1 MDVCVESALLSSLI
15 AWSSANRMAVMGETL
30 LYDGICP
37 GNCFSFGTDL
47 ENRLLVEMP
56 STRRTEHVKAHW
68 WWLLWFEFYSAL
80 VTFLAECE
88 AFGHGFTSRIILCYK
103 AFHQEWNVYLNTSL
117 VFSQKV
123 LFRLAAVGLTNALVF
138 LDVIMVSIVIIELLF
153 RVFSHCR
160 DIFVFPI

>member
-1 MDVCVESALLSSLI
+1 M
-15 AWSSANRMAVMGETL
+15 
-30 LYDGICP
+30 
-37 GNCFSFGTDL
+37 
-47 ENRLLVEMP
+47 
-56 STRRTEHVKAHW
+56 
-68 WWLLWFEFYSAL
+68 
-80 VTFLAECE
+80 
-88 AFGHGFTSRIILCYK
+88 
-103 AFHQEWNVYLNTSL
+103 YLNTSL